1 MTDLSVLIDNIYKF
15 IGEKKKRT
23 SQKLVSQ
30 KYQHPSEFSYLG
42 I

>member
-1 MTDLSVLIDNIYKF
+1 MTDLSVLIENIYKF
-15 IGEKKKRT
+15 IGEKKRT